1 MATGGLGSGGATTH
15 VESLMH
21 NDMLVSKDG
30 EILGMTSVAAGGKR
44 LALRFDSA
52 GNSDF
57 HDVSR
62 QEVLTMIQTCADSMA
77 IPVHVYA
84 IVSMSVLNFFASGE
98 QARSPSVHLRRRWK
112 QPRVPPLPYAPR
124 TRRPHRYS
132 GPSCMLNRSLNLNLQ
147 AVHMRD
153 LRKLDNMFS
162 TSNEPSITV
171 RQQAILVNCDP
182 VRAVITRD
190 CCLVFLPDGAD
201 SLVYHLKTN
210 MQQHLAE
217 ATAFEFAAVEAILA
231 TICRLFS
238 AECDRIVPK
247 GRLALDK
254 MTKDDSMLSEL
265 ENLRSIKNEM
275 SALES
280 RVGGMRRLLM
290 AFLENEE
297 DLHMMYLTKPALV
310 HDLFSFDTED
320 AESFLEVYLQVCSLM
335 ANNILNTESIVMLKL
350 DSKRNF
356 LLSVDLSLTLM
367 GTVLALPT
375 FIVGGFGMNLN
386 STVQETAYL
395 FWIIF
400 GLCIALIVVGFVYA
414 QQYLK
419 KQGINMSWKY

>member
-297 DLHMMYLTKPALV
+297 DLHMMYLTKVDDIYGTTNDNRL
-310 HDLFSFDTED
+310 D
-320 AESFLEVYLQVCSLM
+320 
-335 ANNILNTESIVMLKL
+335 ML
-350 DSKRNF
+350 
-356 LLSVDLSLTLM
+356 T
-367 GTVLALPT
+367 
-375 FIVGGFGMNLN
+375 
-386 STVQETAYL
+386 
-395 FWIIF
+395 
-400 GLCIALIVVGFVYA
+400 
-414 QQYLK
+414 
-419 KQGINMSWKY
+419 

>member
-1 MATGGLGSGGATTH
+1 MAHGGFGGGTTL

-30 EILGMTSVAAGGKR
+30 EILGMNAAGGKR
-44 LALRFDSA
+44 LALRFDTT

-57 HDVSR
+57 IDLSRHD
-62 QEVLTMIQTCADSMA
+62 VLTMIQSCVKSMA
-77 IPVHVYA
+77 IPDNT
-84 IVSMSVLNFFASGE
+84 IRRSRMDSGRPYN
-98 QARSPSVHLRRRWK
+98 RS
-112 QPRVPPLPYAPR
+112 R
-124 TRRPHRYS
+124 TRLGRD
-132 GPSCMLNRSLNLNLQ
+132 GPIDIP

-153 LRKLDNMFS
+153 IRKMDNIFS

-182 VRAVITRD
+182 VRAVITRET
-190 CCLVFLPDGAD
+190 CLVFLPDGAD
-201 SLVYHLKTN
+201 SLVYHLRTN
-210 MQQHLAE
+210 MQQHIAD
-217 ATAFEFAAVEAILA
+217 AIAFEFAAVEAILA

-238 AECDRIVPK
+238 TECDRIVPK
-247 GRLALDK
+247 GRAALDK
-254 MTKDDSMLSEL
+254 VTKDDSMMSEL

-275 SALES
+275 SSLES

-297 DLHMMYLTKPALV
+297 DLHMMYLTKLYNEPELV
-310 HDLFSFDTED
+310 HNLFSFDTED
-320 AESFLEVYLQVCSLM
+320 AESFLEVYLQEIYGTQTRVALM

-356 LLSVDLSLTLM
+356 LLSVDLSLTLL
-367 GTVLALPT
+367 GTLVALPT

-386 STVQETAYL
+386 STIQDTDYI
-395 FWIIF
+395 FWIVF
-400 GLCIALIVVGFVYA
+400 GVCVAIMVLGYVYT

-419 KQGINMSWKY
+419 RQGINMSWKY

>member
-77 IPVHVYA
+77 IPA
-84 IVSMSVLNFFASGE
+84 NKLGRRQSTSVDAGNSRAYH
-98 QARSPSVHLRRRWK
+98 RS
-112 QPRVPPLPYAPR
+112 R
-124 TRRPHRYS
+124 TRLARD
-132 GPSCMLNRSLNLNLQ
+132 GPIDIP

-297 DLHMMYLTKPALV
+297 DLHMMYLTKLYHEPALV

-320 AESFLEVYLQVCSLM
+320 AESFLEVYLQEIYGTQTRVALM